1 MRFLLFNIVV
11 GAALVYLLFGGPAAF
26 NHQIGLPQDAVS
38 ADDHLSQKSERTL
51 AEDAVKA
58 PPPVSPSQASDV
70 AQVKPEPVIK
80 SISKSVTKAP
90 APKAPPPINKVK
102 CVPTLPIHGTPAP
115 KRKIVFGSKDGEHTS
130 QSQQLPQ
137 RRAEVLGEGKAK
149 VKFAV
154 KDGASMMSPGERYR
168 ELSKLVDDMEVVY
181 FNSLSD

>member
-26 NHQIGLPQDAVS
+26 DHQIGFPEDAVS
-38 ADDHLSQKSERTL
+38 ADDNLSQKLERTVT
-51 AEDAVKA
+51 EEVVKA
-58 PPPVSPSQASDV
+58 PPLVSPSKSSDV
-70 AQVKPEPVIK
+70 SQVKPEPVK
-80 SISKSVTKAP
+80 KSVPKAVAEAP
-90 APKAPPPINKVK
+90 LPKAPPPIKKVK
-102 CVPTLPIHGTPAP
+102 FVPTLPIHGTPAP

-137 RRAEVLGEGKAK
+137 RRAEVLGDGKAK